1 MSEREP
7 KPGCD
12 QIIDILPDP
21 FVIIDRNFRI
31 VAANRKYTERF
42 GMSPETVV
50 GQCCH
55 KVSHHSDV
63 PCSQHGEHCPL
74 ETVFETGQPTQVMH
88 IHYSKDGKQEF
99 VQLQANPIRGA
110 DGEVMY
116 MGEYINPITH
126 YFDKGALLVGRSRAL
141 MRMISI
147 LQRVAPTQ
155 STVLLLGESGVGKE
169 CVAQYLHQYSS
180 RPAGPFVVVDCGSL
194 GEQLIESE
202 LFGYEKGAF
211 TGANARKKG
220 LIEAANG
227 GTLFIDE
234 VGELPLALQT
244 KLLRVLESGS
254 LRRVGG
260 TEYLK
265 VDVRI
270 VAATHRNLKQMVQ
283 DNKFREDLYYRLSAF
298 PIIIPALRERKDDVP
313 LLAEHFLAG
322 IEDGEQYLP
331 LAPQVIETLLGYD
344 YPGNVR
350 ELRNIIERAVILA
363 AGSAITPDHIV
374 LEMNDNNDDP
384 YAEREELLDESLH
397 SEITQRML
405 VRRRD
410 EVDEDSVLQALHQHN
425 GHRKAAAQML
435 GISER
440 TLYRHMKKL
449 RNKSLEPL

>member
-1 MSEREP
+1 MTDRDL

-31 VAANRKYTERF
+31 VAANRKYTARF
-42 GMSPETVV
+42 GVTPDDVV

-88 IHYSKDGKQEF
+88 VHYDKDGKQEF
-99 VQLQANPIRGA
+99 VQLQANPIRNA
-110 DGEVMY
+110 AGEVMY
-116 MGEYINPITH
+116 MGEYINPITQ
-126 YFDKGALLVGRSRAL
+126 YYDKGALLIGRSRAL

-147 LQRVAPTQ
+147 LQRVAPTM

-180 RPAGPFVVVDCGSL
+180 RPAGPFIVVDCGSL

-211 TGANARKKG
+211 TGASTRKKG

-244 KLLRVLESGS
+244 KLLRVLETGS

-260 TEYLK
+260 TEYIK

-283 DNKFREDLYYRLSAF
+283 QGKFREDLYYRLSAF
-298 PIIIPALRERKDDVP
+298 PINIPALRERKDDIP
-313 LLAEHFLAG
+313 LLAEHFLST

-331 LAPQVIETLLGYD
+331 LSPPVIETLLSYD

-363 AGSAITPDHIV
+363 AGTAITPDHIV
-374 LEMNDNNDDP
+374 LELREQVD
-384 YAEREELLDESLH
+384 ALHAAREERLDASLH
-397 SEITQRML
+397 SELDQRML
-405 VRRRD
+405 VRRREQID
-410 EVDEDSVLQALHQHN
+410 EATMLQALREHN
-425 GHRKAAAQML
+425 GHRKSAADKL
-435 GISER
+435 GVSER

-449 RNKSLEPL
+449 REKN

>member
-1 MSEREP
+1 MSEENI

-31 VAANRKYTERF
+31 VAANRKYIERF
-42 GMSPETVV
+42 GMSPEDVV
-50 GQCCH
+50 GQYCH

-74 ETVFETGQPTQVMH
+74 ETVFESGQPTQVMH
-88 IHYSKDGKQEF
+88 IHYDKDGKQEF
-99 VQLQANPIRGA
+99 VQLQANPIRDSHGK
-110 DGEVMY
+110 VMY
-116 MGEYINPITH
+116 MGEYINPITE
-126 YFDKGALLVGRSRAL
+126 YDDKGGLLIGRSRAL

-180 RPAGPFVVVDCGSL
+180 RPAGPFIVVDCGSL

-211 TGANARKKG
+211 TGASTRKKG

-234 VGELPLALQT
+234 IGELPLALQT
-244 KLLRVLESGS
+244 KLLRVLETGS

-260 TEYLK
+260 TDYIK

-283 DNKFREDLYYRLSAF
+283 DGKFREDLYYRLSAF
-298 PIIIPALRERKDDVP
+298 PINIPALRERKDDIP
-313 LLAEHFLAG
+313 LLAEHFLAA
-322 IEDGEQYLP
+322 IEDGEQFLP
-331 LAPQVIETLLGYD
+331 LAPPVIETLLGYD

-363 AGSAITPDHIV
+363 AGAAITPDHIV
-374 LEMNDNNDDP
+374 LELRDQIDAR
-384 YAEREELLDESLH
+384 YVEREQRLEDSLH
-397 SEITQRML
+397 RELQQRML

-410 EVDEDSVLQALHQHN
+410 SVDEAGVLQALRQHN
-425 GHRKAAAQML
+425 GNRKAAAQAL

-440 TLYRHMKKL
+440 TLYRYVKKL
-449 RNKSLEPL
+449 RDKH

>member
-1 MSEREP
+1 MADHEL

-21 FVIIDRNFRI
+21 FVIIDRDFHI
-31 VAANRKYTERF
+31 VAANRKYTDHF
-42 GMSPETVV
+42 GVAPEDVV
-50 GQCCH
+50 GQCCY

-74 ETVFETGQPTQVMH
+74 ETVFNTGQPAQVMH
-88 IHYSKDGKQEF
+88 VHYDKDGRQEF
-99 VQLQANPIRGA
+99 VQLQANPIRDA
-110 DGEVMY
+110 DGSVKY
-116 MGEYINPITH
+116 MGEYINPITQ
-126 YFDKGALLVGRSRAL
+126 YYDKGALLIGRSRAL
-141 MRMISI
+141 LRMISI

-180 RPAGPFVVVDCGSL
+180 RPEGPFIVVDCGSL

-211 TGANARKKG
+211 TGASTRKKG

-244 KLLRVLESGS
+244 KLLRVLETGS

-283 DNKFREDLYYRLSAF
+283 AGSFREDLYYRLSAF
-298 PIIIPALRERKDDVP
+298 PINIPALRERKDDIP
-313 LLAEHFLAG
+313 LLVEHFLG
-322 IEDGEQYLP
+322 SIEEGEQFLP
-331 LAPQVIETLLGYD
+331 LAPSVIETLLGYD

-363 AGSAITPDHIV
+363 AGNAITPDHIV
-374 LEMNDNNDDP
+374 LEMREQMDWQ
-384 YAEREELLDESLH
+384 YAQQEAQQDTGRHRGSDQH
-397 SEITQRML
+397 IL

-410 EVDEDSVLQALHQHN
+410 QIDSEVMLQVLREHR
-425 GHRKAAAQML
+425 GHRKAAAEAL

-449 RNKSLEPL
+449 RDQI

>member
-1 MSEREP
+1 MADSDV

-21 FVIIDRNFRI
+21 FVIIDRNFHI

-42 GMSPETVV
+42 GMTPEAIV

-55 KVSHHSDV
+55 QVSHHSDV

-74 ETVFETGQPTQVMH
+74 EAVFESGQPTQVMH

-110 DGEVMY
+110 DGKVMY
-116 MGEYINPITH
+116 MGEYINPISE
-126 YFDKGALLVGRSRAL
+126 YDDKGALLIGRSRAL

-180 RPAGPFVVVDCGSL
+180 RPAGPFIVVDCGSL

-211 TGANARKKG
+211 TGASTRRKG
-220 LIEAANG
+220 LIEAANC

-244 KLLRVLESGS
+244 KLLRVLETGS

-260 TEYLK
+260 TDYSK

-283 DNKFREDLYYRLSAF
+283 AGKFREDLYYRLSAF
-298 PIIIPALRERKDDVP
+298 PINIPALRERKDDIP
-313 LLAEHFLAG
+313 LLAEHFLG
-322 IEDGEQYLP
+322 MIEEGEQYLP
-331 LAPQVIETLLGYD
+331 LAPQVNETLLSYA

-363 AGSAITPDHIV
+363 AGTAITPDHIV
-374 LEMNDNNDDP
+374 LELQDDSDTVH
-384 YAEREELLDESLH
+384 AVREQLLDDSLH
-397 SEITQRML
+397 GELEQRML
-405 VRRRD
+405 LHRRD
-410 EVDEDSVLQALHQHN
+410 HLDDESVLQALRQHN
-425 GHRKAAAQML
+425 GHRKAAARML
-435 GISER
+435 GVSER
-440 TLYRHMKKL
+440 TLYRHVKKL
-449 RNKSLEPL
+449 RDRN

>member
-1 MSEREP
+1 MAESDV

-31 VAANRKYTERF
+31 VAANRKYTDHF
-42 GMSPETVV
+42 GVTPDEVV

-74 ETVFETGQPTQVMH
+74 ETVFNTGQPTQVMH
-88 IHYSKDGKQEF
+88 VHYDKDGKQEF
-99 VQLQANPIRGA
+99 VQLQANPIRDA
-110 DGEVMY
+110 NDNVMY
-116 MGEYINPITH
+116 MGEYINPITQ
-126 YFDKGALLVGRSRAL
+126 YDDQGALLIGRSRAL

-180 RPAGPFVVVDCGSL
+180 RPAGPFIVVDCGSL

-211 TGANARKKG
+211 TGASTRKKG

-260 TEYLK
+260 TEYIK

-270 VAATHRNLKQMVQ
+270 VAATHRNLKQMAQ
-283 DNKFREDLYYRLSAF
+283 AGSFREDLYYRLSAF
-298 PIIIPALRERKDDVP
+298 PINIPALRERKDDIP
-313 LLAEHFLAG
+313 LLAEHFLG
-322 IEDGEQYLP
+322 VIEEGEQYLP
-331 LAPQVIETLLGYD
+331 LAPQVIETLLSYD

-363 AGSAITPDHIV
+363 AGSAIMPDHIV
-374 LEMNDNNDDP
+374 LEMREQTDSP
-384 YAEREELLDESLH
+384 YDEREAQLDAGLQR
-397 SEITQRML
+397 EIDQRML
-405 VRRRD
+405 VRRREQIDSD
-410 EVDEDSVLQALHQHN
+410 EILRVLREHH
-425 GHRKAAAQML
+425 GHRKAAAEAL

-440 TLYRHMKKL
+440 TLYRHMKRL
-449 RNKSLEPL
+449 REQI

>member
-1 MSEREP
+1 MANSDV

-31 VAANRKYTERF
+31 VAANRKYIEHFSMTAEA
-42 GMSPETVV
+42 VV
-50 GQCCH
+50 GQYCH

-74 ETVFETGQPTQVMH
+74 EAVFETAQPTQVMH
-88 IHYSKDGKQEF
+88 IHYDKEGKQEF
-99 VQLQANPIRGA
+99 VQLQANPICDS
-110 DGEVMY
+110 DGKVMY
-116 MGEYINPITH
+116 MGEYINPITE
-126 YFDKGALLVGRSRAL
+126 YFDKGALLIGRSRAL

-147 LQRVAPTQ
+147 LHRVAPTQ

-180 RPAGPFVVVDCGSL
+180 RPAGPLVVVDCGSL

-211 TGANARKKG
+211 TGASRRKKG

-234 VGELPLALQT
+234 IGELPLALQT

-260 TEYLK
+260 TEYID

-270 VAATHRNLKQMVQ
+270 VAATHRNLKQMVH
-283 DNKFREDLYYRLSAF
+283 DGDFREDLYYRLSAF
-298 PIIIPALRERKDDVP
+298 PINIPALRERKDDIP
-313 LLAEHFLAG
+313 LLTEHFLAS

-331 LAPQVIETLLGYD
+331 LAPQVIETLLRYD

-363 AGSAITPDHIV
+363 AGTAITPDHIV
-374 LEMNDNNDDP
+374 LEMRDHVETSSP
-384 YAEREELLDESLH
+384 AREHYMEDGQ
-397 SEITQRML
+397 QRKISSHRL
-405 VRRRD
+405 IRRRD
-410 EVDEDSVLQALHQHN
+410 SVDEESVLQALREHN

-449 RNKSLEPL
+449 RDEI

>member
-1 MSEREP
+1 MSDRDV
-7 KPGCD
+7 KPSCE

-31 VAANRKYTERF
+31 VAANRKYTECF
-42 GMSPETVV
+42 GTSPDSVI
-50 GQCCH
+50 GQSCH
-55 KVSHHSDV
+55 KISHHSDV

-88 IHYSKDGKQEF
+88 IHYGKDGKQEF
-99 VQLQANPIRGA
+99 VQLQANPIRDAEGK
-110 DGEVMY
+110 VMY
-116 MGEYINPITH
+116 MGEYINPITQ
-126 YFDKGALLVGRSRAL
+126 YDDKGALLVGRSRAL

-211 TGANARKKG
+211 TGASTRRKG

-260 TEYLK
+260 TDYIK

-283 DNKFREDLYYRLSAF
+283 KGKFREDLYYRLSAF
-298 PIIIPALRERKDDVP
+298 PVNIPALRERKDDIP
-313 LLAEHFLAG
+313 LLAEHFLAT
-322 IEDGEQYLP
+322 IEEGEQYLP
-331 LAPQVIETLLGYD
+331 LAPQVIETLLSYD

-350 ELRNIIERAVILA
+350 ELRNVIERAVILA
-363 AGSAITPDHIV
+363 AGAAITPDHIV
-374 LEMNDNNDDP
+374 LELGDQIDAQ
-384 YAEREELLDESLH
+384 YAAREQLLDNSLH
-397 SEITQRML
+397 DELHKRML

-410 EVDEDSVLQALHQHN
+410 SVDEETVLQALRQHN
-425 GHRKAAAQML
+425 GHRKAAAEML

-440 TLYRHMKKL
+440 TLYRHMQKL
-449 RNKSLEPL
+449 RDKI

>member
-1 MSEREP
+1 MSDETT

-31 VAANRKYTERF
+31 ISANRKYAECY
-42 GMSPETVV
+42 GVSPGDVI

-74 ETVFETGQPTQVMH
+74 ETVFQTGQSTQVMH
-88 IHYSKDGKQEF
+88 IHYDRDGRREY
-99 VQLQANPIRGA
+99 VQLQATPIRDEHGK
-110 DGEVMY
+110 VMF
-116 MGEYINPITH
+116 MGESINPISAH
-126 YFDKGALLVGRSRAL
+126 DEKGALLVGRSRAL

-155 STVLLLGESGVGKE
+155 TTVLLQGESGVGKE

-180 RPAGPFVVVDCGSL
+180 RAGGPFVVVDCGSL

-211 TGANARKKG
+211 TGASSRKKG
-220 LIEAANG
+220 LIEAAHG

-234 VGELPLALQT
+234 VGELPLSLQT
-244 KLLRVLESGS
+244 KLLRLLESGT

-260 TEYLK
+260 TEYVK

-270 VAATHRNLKQMVQ
+270 VAATHRNLKQMVKTGQ
-283 DNKFREDLYYRLSAF
+283 FREDLYYRLSAF
-298 PIIIPALRERKDDVP
+298 PVQIPTLRERKDDIP
-313 LLAEHFLAG
+313 LLAEHFLG
-322 IEDGEQYLP
+322 TIEEGEQYLP
-331 LAPQVIETLLGYD
+331 LAPQVIETLLSYD

-350 ELRNIIERAVILA
+350 ELRNVLERAIILA
-363 AGSAITPDHIV
+363 AGTVLTPDHIV
-374 LEMNDNNDDP
+374 LEP
-384 YAEREELLDESLH
+384 HETSEAEYTERELRLEHSLHDEIQHRTLVHRRDSLDEEAVMH
-397 SEITQRML
+397 
-405 VRRRD
+405 
-410 EVDEDSVLQALHQHN
+410 ALRKHG

-435 GISER
+435 GVSER
-440 TLYRHMKKL
+440 TLYRYMQKL
-449 RNKSLEPL
+449 RGKM

>member
-1 MSEREP
+1 MSDRDV
-7 KPGCD
+7 KPSCN

-31 VAANRKYTERF
+31 VAANRKYTESF

-50 GQCCH
+50 GQRCH
-55 KVSHHSDV
+55 QVSHHSDV

-88 IHYSKDGKQEF
+88 IHYGKDGKQEF
-99 VQLQANPIRGA
+99 VQLTANPIHGA

-116 MGEYINPITH
+116 MGEYINPITQ
-126 YFDKGALLVGRSRAL
+126 YDDKGALLVGRSRAL

-147 LQRVAPTQ
+147 LQRVASTQ

-211 TGANARKKG
+211 TGASTRRKG

-244 KLLRVLESGS
+244 KLLRVLETGS

-260 TEYLK
+260 TDYIK

-283 DNKFREDLYYRLSAF
+283 KGKFREDLYYRLSAF
-298 PIIIPALRERKDDVP
+298 PINIPALRERKDDIP
-313 LLAEHFLAG
+313 LLAEHFLAT
-322 IEDGEQYLP
+322 IEEGEQ
-331 LAPQVIETLLGYD
+331 
-344 YPGNVR
+344 
-350 ELRNIIERAVILA
+350 
-363 AGSAITPDHIV
+363 
-374 LEMNDNNDDP
+374 
-384 YAEREELLDESLH
+384 
-397 SEITQRML
+397 
-405 VRRRD
+405 
-410 EVDEDSVLQALHQHN
+410 
-425 GHRKAAAQML
+425 
-435 GISER
+435 
-440 TLYRHMKKL
+440 
-449 RNKSLEPL
+449 

>member
-1 MSEREP
+1 MTDSDV

-42 GMSPETVV
+42 GTTPEAVV

-74 ETVFETGQPTQVMH
+74 ETVFETAQPTQVMH
-88 IHYSKDGKQEF
+88 IHYNKDGKQEF
-99 VQLQANPIRGA
+99 VQLQANPICGS
-110 DGEVMY
+110 DGKVMY
-116 MGEYINPITH
+116 MGEYINPITG
-126 YFDKGALLVGRSRAL
+126 YDDKGALLIGRSRAL

-147 LQRVAPTQ
+147 LHRVAPTQ

-180 RPAGPFVVVDCGSL
+180 RPAGPLVVVDCGSL

-211 TGANARKKG
+211 TGASTRKKG

-234 VGELPLALQT
+234 IGELPLALQT

-260 TEYLK
+260 TEYIK

-283 DNKFREDLYYRLSAF
+283 AGSFREDLYYRLSAF
-298 PIIIPALRERKDDVP
+298 PINIPALRERKDDIP
-313 LLAEHFLAG
+313 LLAEHFLAST
-322 IEDGEQYLP
+322 EDGEQYLP
-331 LAPQVIETLLGYD
+331 LAPQVIETLLSYD

-350 ELRNIIERAVILA
+350 ELRNIVERAVILA
-363 AGSAITPDHIV
+363 AGTAITPDHIV
-374 LEMNDNNDDP
+374 LELHDQLDTP
-384 YAEREELLDESLH
+384 YAAREQRLEDSLEHELQ
-397 SEITQRML
+397 QRRL
-405 VRRRD
+405 VSRRD
-410 EVDEDSVLQALHQHN
+410 SVDEESVLQALRQHN

-440 TLYRHMKKL
+440 TLYRLMKKL
-449 RNKSLEPL
+449 RERV

>member
-1 MSEREP
+1 MSDRDL

-42 GMSPETVV
+42 GVTPDDVV

-74 ETVFETGQPTQVMH
+74 ETVFSTGEATQVMH
-88 IHYSKDGKQEF
+88 VHYDKDGNQEF
-99 VQLQANPIRGA
+99 VQLQANPIRNA
-110 DGEVMY
+110 AGEVMY
-116 MGEYINPITH
+116 MGEYINPITQ
-126 YFDKGALLVGRSRAL
+126 YYDKGALLIGRSRAL

-180 RPAGPFVVVDCGSL
+180 RPAGPFIVVDCGSL

-211 TGANARKKG
+211 TGATTRKKG
-220 LIEAANG
+220 LIEAATG

-234 VGELPLALQT
+234 VGELPLPLQT
-244 KLLRVLESGS
+244 KLLRVLETGS

-260 TEYLK
+260 TDYIK

-270 VAATHRNLKQMVQ
+270 VAATHRNLKKMVQ
-283 DNKFREDLYYRLSAF
+283 ASKFREDLYYRLSAF
-298 PIIIPALRERKDDVP
+298 PINIPALRERKDDIP
-313 LLAEHFLAG
+313 LLAEHFLATV
-322 IEDGEQYLP
+322 EDGEQYLP
-331 LAPQVIETLLGYD
+331 LSPQVIETLLSYD

-363 AGSAITPDHIV
+363 AGTAITPDHIV
-374 LEMNDNNDDP
+374 LELREQVDAMH
-384 YAEREELLDESLH
+384 AVREERLDTSLH
-397 SEITQRML
+397 SELDQRML
-405 VRRRD
+405 VRRREQID
-410 EVDEDSVLQALHQHN
+410 ETEMLQALREHN
-425 GHRKAAAQML
+425 GHRKSAAEKL
-435 GISER
+435 GVSER
-440 TLYRHMKKL
+440 TLYRHMRKL
-449 RNKSLEPL
+449 RERS

>member
-1 MSEREP
+1 MAESDV
-7 KPGCD
+7 KPSCD

-21 FVIIDRNFRI
+21 FVIIDRDFRI
-31 VAANRKYTERF
+31 VAANRKYCECF
-42 GMSPETVV
+42 GMTPETVI
-50 GQCCH
+50 GQRCH
-55 KVSHHSDV
+55 QVSHHSEV

-74 ETVFETGQPTQVMH
+74 ETVFETGQATQVMH
-88 IHYSKDGKQEF
+88 IHYGKDGGQEY
-99 VQLQANPIRGA
+99 VQLTANPIRGT
-110 DGEVMY
+110 DGKVMY
-116 MGEYINPITH
+116 MGEYINPVSQYDDT
-126 YFDKGALLVGRSRAL
+126 GALLVGRSRAM

-147 LQRVAPTQ
+147 LQRVAPTP

-180 RPAGPFVVVDCGSL
+180 RPASPFVVVDCGSL

-211 TGANARKKG
+211 TGANARRKG

-244 KLLRVLESGS
+244 KLLRVLETGS

-260 TEYLK
+260 TEYIK

-283 DNKFREDLYYRLSAF
+283 SNTFREDLYYRLSAF
-298 PIIIPALRERKDDVP
+298 PVNIPALRERKDDIP
-313 LLAEHFLAG
+313 MLTEHFLGA

-331 LAPQVIETLLGYD
+331 LSPQVIETLLGYD

-363 AGSAITPDHIV
+363 AGGAITSDHIV
-374 LEMNDNNDDP
+374 LELQEQTDEP
-384 YAEREELLDESLH
+384 YAAREQRLDASVH
-397 SEITQRML
+397 DEIAQRML
-405 VRRRD
+405 LRRRD
-410 EVDEDSVLQALHQHN
+410 SVDAATVMQALHQHN
-425 GHRKAAAQML
+425 GHRKAAAQRL

-440 TLYRHMKKL
+440 TLYRLMKRL
-449 RNKSLEPL
+449 RDPV

>member
-1 MSEREP
+1 MSDSSV

-21 FVIIDRNFRI
+21 FVIIDRNYRI
-31 VAANRKYTERF
+31 VAANRKYTESF
-42 GMSPETVV
+42 GMSPQEVI

-74 ETVFETGQPTQVMH
+74 EAVFGTGQPTQVMH
-88 IHYSKDGKQEF
+88 IHYDKDGKQEY
-99 VQLQANPIRGA
+99 VQLTANPIRGT

-116 MGEYINPITH
+116 MGEYINPINRYDEH
-126 YFDKGALLVGRSRAL
+126 GALLVGRSRAL

-155 STVLLLGESGVGKE
+155 SMVLLLGESGAGKE

-180 RPAGPFVVVDCGSL
+180 RPHGPFIVVDCGSL

-211 TGANARKKG
+211 TGASTRKKG

-244 KLLRVLESGS
+244 KLLRVLETGS

-260 TEYLK
+260 TEYHK

-270 VAATHRNLKQMVQ
+270 VAATHRNLKQMVA
-283 DNKFREDLYYRLSAF
+283 DGSFREDLYYRLSAF
-298 PIIIPALRERKDDVP
+298 PVNVPALRERKDDIP
-313 LLAEHFLAG
+313 LLAEHFLAS
-322 IEDGEQYLP
+322 IEEGEQYLP

-363 AGSAITPDHIV
+363 AGTAITPDHIV
-374 LEMNDNNDDP
+374 LELREQVDAM
-384 YAEREELLDESLH
+384 YAVREQLLDDTLH
-397 SEITQRML
+397 RELEQRML
-405 VRRRD
+405 VRRRTQVDD
-410 EVDEDSVLQALHQHN
+410 ESVLQALRQHN
-425 GHRKAAAQML
+425 GHRKAAAAML

-440 TLYRHMKKL
+440 TLYRHMQKM
-449 RNKSLEPL
+449 RNQART

>member
-1 MSEREP
+1 MSSRDI

-21 FVIIDRNFRI
+21 FVVIDRNFRI
-31 VAANRKYTERF
+31 VAANRKYTDRF
-42 GMSPETVV
+42 GISPEAVI
-50 GQCCH
+50 GQYCH

-88 IHYSKDGKQEF
+88 IHFDKDGKQEF
-99 VQLQANPIRGA
+99 VQLQANPIRDQ
-110 DGEVMY
+110 DGQVMY
-116 MGEYINPITH
+116 MGEYINPISQ
-126 YFDKGALLVGRSRAL
+126 YDDKGALLIGRSRAL
-141 MRMISI
+141 VRMISI

-155 STVLLLGESGVGKE
+155 TTVLLLGESGVGKE

-180 RPAGPFVVVDCGSL
+180 RPAGPFIVVDCGSL

-211 TGANARKKG
+211 TGASARKKG

-244 KLLRVLESGS
+244 KLLRVLETGS

-260 TEYLK
+260 TDYLQ
-265 VDVRI
+265 VDTRI

-283 DNKFREDLYYRLSAF
+283 EGQFREDLYYRLSAF
-298 PIIIPALRERKDDVP
+298 PINIPALRERKDDIP
-313 LLAEHFLAG
+313 LLAEHFLAA
-322 IEDGEQYLP
+322 IEEGEQYLP
-331 LAPQVIETLLGYD
+331 LAPQVIETLLSYD

-350 ELRNIIERAVILA
+350 ELRNIMERAVILA
-363 AGSAITPDHIV
+363 AGAAITSDHLV
-374 LEMNDNNDDP
+374 FEVQDGSNDSYAAREQLLDDKLHQEMN
-384 YAEREELLDESLH
+384 
-397 SEITQRML
+397 QRML
-405 VRRRD
+405 KRRRS
-410 EVDEDSVLQALHQHN
+410 EVDEAIVLQALRQHN

-440 TLYRHMKKL
+440 TLYRYMNKL
-449 RNKSLEPL
+449 RENS